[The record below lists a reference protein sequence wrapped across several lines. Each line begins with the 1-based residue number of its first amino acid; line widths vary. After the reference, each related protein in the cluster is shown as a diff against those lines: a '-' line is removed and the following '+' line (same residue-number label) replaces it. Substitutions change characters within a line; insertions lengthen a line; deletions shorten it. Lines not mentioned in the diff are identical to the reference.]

1 MSTSKV
7 LVSPLM
13 GIDGGCSGLESTRA
27 SSAEIEACVVDEGEC
42 GLEAEPPGLPGT
54 EELEPK
60 VEIKGDT
67 GECDDA
73 DADDADECAALLS
86 EILNPFTTNSCT
98 LLRNAR
104 PIVSSTNMYLF
115 SDLSILSSLVTVSP
129 FRRGCDRSTRC
140 SYVR

>member
-7 LVSPLM
+7 VVSPLM
-13 GIDGGCSGLESTRA
+13 GIDGGCSGLESTSA
-27 SSAEIEACVVDEGEC
+27 SSAEIEACAVDEGES
-42 GLEAEPPGLPGT
+42 GLKAEPSGLPGT
-54 EELEPK
+54 EELEPE
-60 VEIKGDT
+60 VDIKGDT
-67 GECDDA
+67 GEC
-73 DADDADECAALLS
+73 DDADECAALLS

-129 FRRGCDRSTRC
+129 FRRGCDRSIRC